1 MDGLTLFGLSAVS
14 LRQYTVATAVAVSAI
29 AGASPVEAQDRG
41 WVLEI
46 GPAAEWPL
54 QGDTSNYGGNI
65 AIEREVIEG
74 WLEIELGMS
83 GLWTAGRGELSWD

>member
-1 MDGLTLFGLSAVS
+1 MA
-14 LRQYTVATAVAVSAI
+14 AVSAI
-29 AGASPVEAQDRG
+29 AGASPVTAEDHG

-54 QGDTSNYGGNI
+54 RGDTPNYGANI
-65 AIEREVIEG
+65 AVEREVIEG
-74 WLEIELGMS
+74 WLEIEFGMA